1 MANETASTPAAKTRK
16 ARTPIDPNETA
27 RDRFLRLAQSRIG
40 SALNVIKGIG
50 VLGNKAQYEY
60 TDVDVD
66 KIESALKGA
75 IDAAVKSL
83 RAGKPVKS
91 TFTL

>member
-1 MANETASTPAAKTRK
+1 M
-16 ARTPIDPNETA
+16 
-27 RDRFLRLAQSRIG
+27 
-40 SALNVIKGIG
+40 
-50 VLGNKAQYEY
+50 LGNKAQYEY